1 MSKPQEQIQMT
12 EMIGMNRQESSTD
25 GQQQFH
31 PDQHR
36 VSFSTADYEGDR
48 DFHGVHDNKY
58 AFAGIFGLF
67 QAALIILYARCV
79 QYDTTVDA
87 RVSDPNQPIQ
97 SIYPLYQDVH
107 VMIFVGFGFLMT
119 FLHKYSYGAVGFTFL
134 VGALSLQWGILTVNF
149 WNRVITGIW
158 GVINITVVDLVNG
171 DFAAGAVLISYGA
184 IIGRVTPTQLLVMAI
199 AEIAAYGLNN
209 AIVVTHQGLADI
221 GGTYVI
227 HMFGAYFGLTVSRVL
242 SARKVKHSGWEANSA
257 RYHTDIFAMIGTLF
271 LWLYWPSF
279 NGALAGDVGNAR
291 HRSII
296 NTVLS
301 IATSAFSSFIMSRML
316 RRNGKF
322 NMVDVQNATL
332 AGGVAMGCCANMLPR
347 PWGAMFIGLW
357 AGILSTFGFNRIQ
370 GFLERKIGLLDTC
383 GVHNLH
389 GMPSVFGAF
398 CSVVLAGIGHHSQY
412 GGDMQYASVFP
423 KGAHLTPQG
432 QALIQLQ
439 SIGITLAIA
448 IGGGIVTAFIMTSW
462 HFNPLAHF
470 FHDETSWEVP
480 ETADGTNGTAKK
492 YPDGGY

>member
-1 MSKPQEQIQMT
+1 
-12 EMIGMNRQESSTD
+12 MIGMNRQESSTD

-279 NGALAGDVGNAR
+279 NGALAGDAGNAR
-291 HRSII
+291 HRCII

-301 IATSAFSSFIMSRML
+301 IAASCMSSFIVSRLL
-316 RRNGKF
+316 RSDAKF
-322 NMVDVQNATL
+322 NMVDIQNATL
-332 AGGVAMGCCANMLPR
+332 AGGVAMGACANMLPR
-347 PWGAMFIGLW
+347 PWGALFIGLW
-357 AGILSTFGFNRIQ
+357 AGVLSTWGFNK
-370 GFLERKIGLLDTC
+370 LEFYLQRKIGLLDTC

-389 GMPSVFGAF
+389 GMPSIFGAF
-398 CSVVLAGIGHHSQY
+398 CSVVLAGTEHHYEY
-412 GGDMQYASVFP
+412 GGDMGYTNVFP
-423 KGAHLTPQG
+423 KGANITPAA
-432 QALIQLQ
+432 QAAIQLYC
-439 SIGITLAIA
+439 IGITLAIA
-448 IGGGIVTAFIMTSW
+448 IGTGWLTGLLIRSSL
-462 HFNPLAHF
+462 FNNMEHLY
-470 FHDETSWEVP
+470 HDDQLWEVP
-480 ETADGTNGTAKK
+480 DATDGSSQDPREIDNNVVVV
-492 YPDGGY
+492 PV